1 MSAEVIKEEEEQT
14 QSKGFKAS
22 VDGGTSNPA
31 MQSQS
36 KTLAPVSDIEL
47 DVSPRQT
54 KSRASRDVQLG
65 VIVRRLFNVDTVQQI
80 FGTNLTIIMVW
91 DCPDDE
97 QPDEDDDGDW
107 VPQWT
112 PKYKIRKVME
122 EIRKD
127 EQFSC
132 ELVGGK
138 RVVKMEADYEVNIQQ
153 KLGLKSFPVDCQ
165 ELSVEV
171 RSLLPISSYR
181 FVPLGLAQDGK
192 CEMVRLMSDG
202 GQMNDFTLLAERPFT
217 FKLFDAKTLLK
228 TASQLNISLRV
239 QRKASY
245 YLINVALVMLLICS
259 FSFCAWAVH
268 PADVDSRHGV
278 DFNLILTAVAFKL
291 VLTSML
297 PPVSYV
303 TLLDMYVM
311 SCFLFLTL
319 VTVCHS
325 VLPLQFYSLDENSPL
340 TFPPMSNEREVDLI
354 EADKISFYVAAIA
367 WSAFNVFSFVYYLYR
382 RHIEF
387 ELTLK
392 EAEEEQAKFSYEEV
406 VQIDLTIGRVKSS
419 GDLAVRRQK

>member
-1 MSAEVIKEEEEQT
+1 
-14 QSKGFKAS
+14 
-22 VDGGTSNPA
+22 
-31 MQSQS
+31 
-36 KTLAPVSDIEL
+36 
-47 DVSPRQT
+47 
-54 KSRASRDVQLG
+54 
-65 VIVRRLFNVDTVQQI
+65 
-80 FGTNLTIIMVW
+80 
-91 DCPDDE
+91 
-97 QPDEDDDGDW
+97 

-127 EQFSC
+127 EQFSV
-132 ELVGGK
+132 EFIGGK
-138 RVVKMEADYEVNIQQ
+138 RVVKMEAEYVVNIQQ

-171 RSLLPISSYR
+171 ASLLPISSYK
-181 FVPLGLAQDGK
+181 FVPLGYKENK

-202 GQMNDFTLLAERPFT
+202 CQMNDFTLLAERPFT
-217 FKLFDAKTLLK
+217 FKVFDAKMLLK
-228 TASQLNISLRV
+228 TTSQLNISLRV

-259 FSFCAWAVH
+259 FSFCAWSVH
-268 PADVDSRHGV
+268 PADVASRHGV

-311 SCFLFLTL
+311 SCFLFLSL
-319 VTVCHS
+319 ATVCHS

-340 TFPPMSNEREVDLI
+340 TFPPMSNEREIDLI

-382 RHIEF
+382 RHAEF
-387 ELTLK
+387 KLTLK
-392 EAEEEQAKFSYEEV
+392 EAEEEQAKFSYDAV
-406 VQIDLTIGRVKSS
+406 DHVDMTTGNVKSS
-419 GDLAVRRQK
+419 HDLAVRRLGTSL

>member
-1 MSAEVIKEEEEQT
+1 
-14 QSKGFKAS
+14 
-22 VDGGTSNPA
+22 

-36 KTLAPVSDIEL
+36 KTLARVSDIE
-47 DVSPRQT
+47 QT
-54 KSRASRDVQLG
+54 KSRAPHDVQLG

-97 QPDEDDDGDW
+97 QPEKENDGDW

-132 ELVGGK
+132 EFIGGK
-138 RVVKMEADYEVNIQQ
+138 RVVKMEAEYVVNIQQ

-171 RSLLPISSYR
+171 VSLLPISSYR
-181 FVPLGLAQDGK
+181 FVPLGYNENK

-202 GQMNDFTLLAERPFT
+202 CQMNDFTLLAERPFT
-217 FKLFDAKTLLK
+217 FKLFDAKMLLK

-259 FSFCAWAVH
+259 FSFCAWSVH
-268 PADVDSRHGV
+268 PADVASRHGV

-311 SCFLFLTL
+311 SCFLFLSL
-319 VTVCHS
+319 ATVCHS

-340 TFPPMSNEREVDLI
+340 TFPPMSNEREIDLI

-382 RHIEF
+382 RHVEF
-387 ELTLK
+387 KLTLK
-392 EAEEEQAKFSYEEV
+392 EAEEEQAKFSYDEV
-406 VQIDLTIGRVKSS
+406 DHVDMTTGNVKCSH
-419 GDLAVRRQK
+419 DLAVRRPEASTSITHPSLLTGGSVKGDEEKTYV